1 MGKKN
6 LAIGYGFAFAIL
18 VTAIMSDGKNSEII
32 TVWCVAA
39 ISLSFGILYVRR
51 SIRKGKPQGK
61 REEFHCRVCGI
72 EINGSAELLCDV
84 CQKTKQKRDEYYQD
98 GNTDWSGNKDLDP
111 YSILGVRSDA
121 TATEIKVRYRELS
134 KKFHP
139 DRESSILA
147 DDLMKRVNH
156 AYELLCKN

>member
-1 MGKKN
+1 MRKKN

-18 VTAIMSDGKNSEII
+18 ATAIMSDGKNSEII

-61 REEFHCRVCGI
+61 REEFHCRICGI
-72 EINGSAELLCDV
+72 QINGSAELLCDV
-84 CQKTKQKRDEYYQD
+84 CLKTKQKRDEYF
-98 GNTDWSGNKDLDP
+98 GEEKSPFENENLDP

-147 DDLMKRVNH
+147 DELMKRVNH